1 MIESP
6 PFELLDGLL
15 GRRTDDAG
23 LIELHRNY
31 PLKRLPAF
39 TDREDISPTG
49 SEAHGFELT
58 YQATVRMPGC
68 YPSIRVRGRGPLL
81 GYLAKVWIKED
92 YPLPMGD
99 GLSTALPEP
108 EARARALH
116 SSVQEYGNIVH
127 ILRRDERSTL
137 EVRYH
142 DDGRFIWFLLTLNER
157 DEDDPELLKSADAVL
172 AAAPA
177 REYPSWPEPGAD
189 EPFPAALRAL
199 HDHQAAHGFGK
210 IDFEM
215 CDHFAFGGPHAWT
228 GNPAAEREF
237 RVFGQDGSGGLAAF
251 WLVHQGRPVE
261 EQPVVF
267 LESEGAMGPV
277 APNLCDLLHLLAG
290 GIGPYEAIT
299 FGASYWDAAP
309 QPEIARIA
317 EDHFGP
323 RRARTPQEIIDDADS
338 EYSDLM
344 DRVDALSMY

>member
-1 MIESP
+1 MIGSP

-15 GRRTDDAG
+15 GRRTDDPG
-23 LIELHRNY
+23 LIELHRDY
-31 PLKRLPAF
+31 PLKPLPAF
-39 TDREDISPTG
+39 TDRGDISPTG
-49 SEAHGFELT
+49 SAAHGFELT
-58 YQATVRMPGC
+58 YQATARVPGC
-68 YPSIRVRGRGPLL
+68 YPSIRVRGRGALL
-81 GYLAKVWIKED
+81 GYLTKVWIRED

-127 ILRRDERSTL
+127 VLRRDERSTL
-137 EVRYH
+137 EARYH

-199 HDHQAAHGFGK
+199 HDHQAAHGFGE

-215 CDHFAFGGPHAWT
+215 RDHFAFGGPHAWT

-237 RVFGQDGSGGLAAF
+237 RVFGHDGSGGLAAF
-251 WLVHQGRPVE
+251 WLVHEGRPVE

-299 FGASYWDAAP
+299 FGASYWDADP

-323 RRARTPQEIIDDADS
+323 RRARTPQEIIDDADG

-344 DRVDALSMY
+344 DRVDALSTH